1 MDRKKGFIIFWLEL
15 LLVLVILY
23 YGARVGDVFLGLA
36 GGLGVGILVFLFHI
50 PPTSAPIDVMLIIMA
65 VVLAASSLQVCGGLD
80 FLVSLAEKILRKYP
94 SHITILAPIVTYVFT
109 FLAGTGHVIYSLL
122 PVIQEV
128 AKGYGVRPE
137 RPISIAVVASQQAIT
152 ASPISAAMAAMVGF
166 LTPLGIGMGTIM
178 AICVPATFVGVLV
191 GAASVYRKG
200 AELKDDPEYQ
210 RRLQE
215 GLIKVANLEKREN
228 RTFGFKEKL
237 SVVLFLIG
245 TVAIVLMGT
254 FPELRPAF
262 ADAKGIVKAISMSQT
277 IQIVMLTFSAII
289 VIACKPKISSILD
302 CSVFRSG
309 ILAVVCAFGLCWM
322 SDTFVNGQMAF
333 IKENV
338 SAYMNGNIVI
348 FPILMFIVSALVTS
362 QAATTMI
369 LMPLALAFGLP
380 AYIMI
385 GAWPAVNGYF
395 FFPVAGQCI
404 AGISFDDTGTTH
416 IGKYVLNHSY
426 MRPGIINVVVSVI
439 VATLIGSSLF

>member
-1 MDRKKGFIIFWLEL
+1 MFWLEL

-23 YGARVGDVFLGLA
+23 YGARIGDVFLGLA

-94 SHITILAPIVTYVFT
+94 SHITILAPIVTYIFT

-200 AELKDDPEYQ
+200 VELKDDPEYQ
-210 RRLQE
+210 HRLQE
-215 GLIKVANLEKREN
+215 GLIKVANLEKRDN

-262 ADAKGIVKAISMSQT
+262 ADTKGIVKAISMSQT

-322 SDTFVNGQMAF
+322 SDTFVNGQMVF